1 MDAQLQ
7 AGQPVNKAP
16 VALTPKDLRACWR
29 AWMMYNLSSMSFE
42 RLESFGF
49 CLGMMPALKKLYP
62 GKAERTEAMKRHTT
76 VTVTNGGT
84 WLDGWNTQTNSGEP
98 FVDANGN
105 NVYDAGEVYDD
116 RNDNGAYD
124 AGVAVT
130 LKSAQ
135 PFTGSSLRG
144 CAVSSGGT
152 VVSGAFLNQIV
163 FRGDG
168 TVANAAIGAE
178 DGIRLSDVTNRLTT
192 DIRDIRIAPTG
203 RITVDVI
210 RAGDPKR
217 AALTPC
223 PGP

>member
-1 MDAQLQ
+1 MNLASSHRHSSARVAV
-7 AGQPVNKAP
+7 AGFSLIEMVVVISILAILAG
-16 VALTPKDLRACWR
+16 VAVPNFRDFIANTRQRSMASDLAGDLAEARA
-29 AWMMYNLSSMSFE
+29 
-42 RLESFGF
+42 
-49 CLGMMPALKKLYP
+49 
-62 GKAERTEAMKRHTT
+62 EAMKRHST
-76 VTVTNGGT
+76 VTVTNST
-84 WLDGWNTQTNSGEP
+84 SWLDGWSVQTNSGEP
-98 FVDANGN
+98 FMDANGN
-105 NVYDAGEVYDD
+105 GIYDAGEDYDD
-116 RNDNGAYD
+116 RNGNGAHDNG
-124 AGVAVT
+124 VTVT

-135 PFTGSSLRG
+135 AFTGSTLRA
-144 CAVSSGGT
+144 CAVDSAGSIG
-152 VVSGAFLNQIV
+152 SGAFLNQIA

-192 DIRDIRIAPTG
+192 DIRDIRIASTG

>member
-1 MDAQLQ
+1 MNLAPSHASPSARTAVTGFSLVEMIIVISIIAILVGMAVPNFSDFIANSRQRSMASDL
-7 AGQPVNKAP
+7 AG
-16 VALTPKDLRACWR
+16 DL
-29 AWMMYNLSSMSFE
+29 
-42 RLESFGF
+42 
-49 CLGMMPALKKLYP
+49 
-62 GKAERTEAMKRHTT
+62 AEARTEAMKRHTT

-192 DIRDIRIAPTG
+192 DIRDIQIAPTG